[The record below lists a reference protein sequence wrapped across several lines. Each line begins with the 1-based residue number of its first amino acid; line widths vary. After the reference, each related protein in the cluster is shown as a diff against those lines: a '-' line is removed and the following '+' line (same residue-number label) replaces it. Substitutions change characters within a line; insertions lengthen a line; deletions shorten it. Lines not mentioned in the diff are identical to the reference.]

1 MKRYV
6 LLFLSILAAA
16 GQYVLS
22 AENISGP
29 WHGKIDVGGTR
40 LTLVLR
46 FGTDSSGNAACTLD
60 SPDQGALGIPAQVL
74 LLRDDSVSV
83 SVPSLKAAF
92 QGRFVQEGQERRLT
106 GTFSQVWMR
115 FPLTLQPGEPVR
127 NRPQEPH
134 RPYPY
139 RTEEVRFV
147 NESDGVTL
155 AGTLTWPEKFREG
168 MAPVVLM
175 VTGSGTQNRD
185 EEILGH
191 KPFLVLADFLAR
203 NGIASL
209 RYDDRGAGESDRGDG
224 PVTTESNMRDALAGM
239 EYLRGLGQ
247 FGKAGVLGHSEGG
260 AVAFMLGA
268 RKAVDFVVSMA
279 GPGMRGDSILV
290 EQNRLMLAGT
300 GIAPVYVDGYCRVL
314 GGILEMKTE
323 GRVVADPAAL
333 VDSLAAAL
341 GAEALPSN
349 MTSNLAAVWDALDD
363 PWSMQFI
370 QYSPVEDIART
381 DCPVMALG
389 GSLDLQVPPA
399 NAEGIRRH
407 LPDGKHN
414 IVKIYPGLN
423 HLFQHCKT
431 GTVQEYGVIEE
442 TVSPEVLS
450 DIAEWI
456 NSL

>member
-1 MKRYV
+1 M
-6 LLFLSILAAA
+6 FLSILAAA

-46 FGTDSSGNAACTLD
+46 FGTDSLGNAACTLD

-127 NRPQEPH
+127 NRPQEPQP
-134 RPYPY
+134 PYPY

-239 EYLRGLGQ
+239 EYLRGLGLTEQ
-247 FGKAGVLGHSEGG
+247 SIVFTEREMGDEPLRCLQNTMSPRCAALLMERLVSASVLRAPSRAFLIEALAGCQTG
-260 AVAFMLGA
+260 
-268 RKAVDFVVSMA
+268 
-279 GPGMRGDSILV
+279 
-290 EQNRLMLAGT
+290 QNRIAAGLK
-300 GIAPVYVDGYCRVL
+300 GV
-314 GGILEMKTE
+314 
-323 GRVVADPAAL
+323 
-333 VDSLAAAL
+333 
-341 GAEALPSN
+341 
-349 MTSNLAAVWDALDD
+349 
-363 PWSMQFI
+363 
-370 QYSPVEDIART
+370 PVEA
-381 DCPVMALG
+381 MG
-389 GSLDLQVPPA
+389 
-399 NAEGIRRH
+399 H
-407 LPDGKHN
+407 
-414 IVKIYPGLN
+414 
-423 HLFQHCKT
+423 KT
-431 GTVQEYGVIEE
+431 GTGPVLPGRGLIGYNDVAFVRLANGHRYVLAILVKDSQMAPAE
-442 TVSPEVLS
+442 TEALMASISACVARSLSVL
-450 DIAEWI
+450 
-456 NSL
+456 